1 MNNQET
7 ASVEGLRKQT
17 FNWENNKSFSQ
28 KLPRFQTAIDSTSLG
43 AFKQCPRYYYYTII
57 CGYTKV
63 GVQINLDFGSAAHHV
78 SEHYQ
83 RARSQGIEH
92 EEALEATIVKALAG
106 TWDYKANRPAFDD
119 AQKNRVSLIRFAV
132 EYLDHY
138 EKQGSPLKTLQL
150 DNGKPAVELTFLF
163 DAGFR
168 SLTNEQILL
177 CGHIDRL
184 VQLNEDIYI
193 ADLKTTY
200 EQIGSKYAERFTPDN
215 QFTLYTLAGRIALG
229 VPARGVLLDAA
240 QIGVNFVRFQRFP
253 VYRPQPVLDEW
264 LQALPWWVSLMEHC
278 ASEAASAA
286 SPETAYPQNDKACGL
301 YGGCQFR
308 EICGRSPLARKPIM
322 DATFQIR
329 RWDPAGEPR

>member
-1 MNNQET
+1 VQ
-7 ASVEGLRKQT
+7 
-17 FNWENNKSFSQ
+17 NWENNKSFSQ

-43 AFKQCPRYYYYTII
+43 ALKQCPRYYYYSII

-63 GVQINLDFGSAAHHV
+63 GVQIHLDFGSAAHHI
-78 SEHYQ
+78 SESYQ
-83 RARSQGIEH
+83 RLRSNGADH
-92 EEALEATIVKALAG
+92 EEALEITIKRALIE
-106 TWDYKANRPAFDD
+106 TWDYKANAPAFDD
-119 AQKNRVSLIRFAV
+119 PQKNRISLIRFAV

-138 EKQGSPLKTLQL
+138 EKQGSPLRTIQL
-150 DNGKPAVELTFLF
+150 ENGKPAVELTFLF
-163 DAGFR
+163 DSGFR
-168 SLTNEQILL
+168 SFANEPILL

-184 VQLNEDIYI
+184 VQLNDDIYI

-215 QFTLYTLAGRIALG
+215 QFTLYTLAGRVALG
-229 VPARGVLLDAA
+229 VPARGILLDAV

-264 LQALPWWVSLMEHC
+264 LNALPFWVSIMEEC
-278 ASEAASAA
+278 AIAANDRPNN
-286 SPETAYPQNDKACGL
+286 PESAYPQNDKACGL

-308 EICGRSPLARKPIM
+308 EICGRSPMARKPIM

>member
-1 MNNQET
+1 MRRSET
-7 ASVEGLRKQT
+7 LRTNKREVGEVVQ
-17 FNWENNKSFSQ
+17 NWENNKSFSQ

-43 AFKQCPRYYYYTII
+43 AFKQCARYYYYSII
-57 CGYTKV
+57 CGYTKI

-78 SEHYQ
+78 SENYQ

-92 EEALEATIVKALAG
+92 EAALEATIVKALSG
-106 TWDYKANRPAFDD
+106 TWNYEANTPAFDD
-119 AQKNRVSLIRFAV
+119 PQKNRLSLIRFAV

-168 SLTNEQILL
+168 SMTDETILL

-184 VQLNEDIYI
+184 VEFNSDIYI

-215 QFTLYTLAGRIALG
+215 QFTLYTIAGRLPEAFFWTPHRSASISSVSSAFPSTAPNQSWMSG
-229 VPARGVLLDAA
+229 SKPSHTGHLLWKAA
-240 QIGVNFVRFQRFP
+240 P
-253 VYRPQPVLDEW
+253 
-264 LQALPWWVSLMEHC
+264 
-278 ASEAASAA
+278 
-286 SPETAYPQNDKACGL
+286 
-301 YGGCQFR
+301 
-308 EICGRSPLARKPIM
+308 
-322 DATFQIR
+322 
-329 RWDPAGEPR
+329 